1 MDSASLQSL
10 ADLTRRFESEWPG
23 DASAF
28 YRYVSAVRRL
38 VERRMVDVHDAAQ
51 AIASTM
57 FMPGLDDDPLREE
70 ILIVSGDLE
79 TGQPHPK
86 HSWAYLTNLIDE
98 LGGKT
103 QHGGSGDDSAAHR
116 RSDRLDINV
125 SEDPILSPSS
135 KADRVSPRHF
145 RP

>member
-10 ADLTRRFESEWPG
+10 ADLTRRFDSEWSG

-28 YRYVSAVRRL
+28 FRYVSAVRRL
-38 VERRMVDVHDAAQ
+38 VERGMVDVHDAAQ

-79 TGQPHPK
+79 TGRPHTK
-86 HSWAYLTNLIDE
+86 HSWAYLTELIDE

-103 QHGGSGDDSAAHR
+103 QHGGSGDDARLAPP
-116 RSDRLDINV
+116 LDIG
-125 SEDPILSPSS
+125 
-135 KADRVSPRHF
+135 
-145 RP
+145 